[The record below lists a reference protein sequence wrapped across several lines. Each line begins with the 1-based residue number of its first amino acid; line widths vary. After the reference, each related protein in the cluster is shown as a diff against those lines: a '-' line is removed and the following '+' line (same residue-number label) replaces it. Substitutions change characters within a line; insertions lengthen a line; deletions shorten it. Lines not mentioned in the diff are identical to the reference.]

1 MIRPAEQA
9 SVRLS
14 TFSRKSAQRSKSRVS
29 AVSGGLRFGN
39 AQGEIEHA
47 FELPRAVGEAIVARL
62 HVITGAEVFV
72 GDIEAGEDRDFETV
86 SLRTLPHGEAHLLIN
101 VRRQLRDVRLVER
114 APYRIALTVD
124 LDVHYAGFNHT
135 LSLVASRKS
144 PVVASRQSVPTN
156 DD

>member
-1 MIRPAEQA
+1 M
-9 SVRLS
+9 
-14 TFSRKSAQRSKSRVS
+14 
-29 AVSGGLRFGN
+29 
-39 AQGEIEHA
+39 
-47 FELPRAVGEAIVARL
+47 ARL